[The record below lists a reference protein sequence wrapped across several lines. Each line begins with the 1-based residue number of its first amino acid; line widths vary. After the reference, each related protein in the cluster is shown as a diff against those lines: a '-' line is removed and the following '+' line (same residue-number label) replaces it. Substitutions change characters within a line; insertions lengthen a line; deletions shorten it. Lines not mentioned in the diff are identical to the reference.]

1 MNSMM
6 DKTNNEIMI
15 NSIRKYSGYQFIE
28 MLVVAVIAA
37 FQVHLIKK
45 LFQNDS
51 ILWESA
57 KLIICAFNQS

>member
-1 MNSMM
+1 MM

-15 NSIRKYSGYQFIE
+15 NSMRKYSGYQFIE
-28 MLVVAVIAA
+28 MLVVVIIAA

-51 ILWESA
+51 IL
-57 KLIICAFNQS
+57 